1 MFISHTIATRATSDN
16 FCFRSESMCTLANSR
31 LVPVAAAAAGLLLLV
46 AGTRRSDVDF
56 SALTQINSL
65 TRAKRSST
73 EGVINREAPAALAP
87 CSFLS
92 SR

>member
-31 LVPVAAAAAGLLLLV
+31 LVPAAAAAGLLLLV